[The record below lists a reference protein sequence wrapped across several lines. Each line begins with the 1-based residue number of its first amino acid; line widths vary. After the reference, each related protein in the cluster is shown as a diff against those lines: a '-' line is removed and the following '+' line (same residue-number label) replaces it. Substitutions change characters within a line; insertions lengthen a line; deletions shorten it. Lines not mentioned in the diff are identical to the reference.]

1 MNTKVFTLGELIR
14 TLRHRSKLSQTKL
27 AKFVGV
33 HYSSISRWERDVST
47 DEMKLKN
54 FVKIAEATNIP
65 LPELLKAS
73 KHLGEHDLDEVIRA
87 IDEEIAGEIDE

>member
-14 TLRHRSKLSQTKL
+14 TLRHRSRLSQLEL
-27 AKFVGV
+27 AKVMGV
-33 HYSSISRWERDVST
+33 HFSSISRWERDLST

-54 FVKIAEATNIP
+54 FAKLAAATNSS

-73 KHLGEHDLDEVIRA
+73 KHWEEH
-87 IDEEIAGEIDE
+87 EIDEIIGELDE